1 MRLMKLFSRPLLQ
14 VFAAASLFAV
24 IGQTN
29 TLYANSASMSQ
40 PNYNY
45 FSGGISEYSNGQRGI
60 HAYGQ
65 FEIQNQFFVLGKYEQ
80 VTRRLATS
88 ERSSQT
94 IAETGIG
101 RYFRMLDG
109 TTADVSVTGG
119 RLSFSQNVFNTGTN
133 FYTLN
138 TGISHR
144 EGAWELRGGY
154 RYVDFSGENSYHGF
168 VGSVFYY
175 IAPQMQ
181 LGVQFNDVYGRSS
194 YTFGARFVF

>member
-1 MRLMKLFSRPLLQ
+1 MRLIKLFSRRFVQ
-14 VFAAASLFAV
+14 VCATASLFAV

-29 TLYANSASMSQ
+29 SVYANSASMSQ

-45 FSGGISEYSNGQRGI
+45 FSAGISEYSNGQRGI
-60 HAYGQ
+60 NVYGQ
-65 FEIQNQFFVLGKYEQ
+65 VEIQNQFFVLGKYEQ

-94 IAETGIG
+94 IAEAGIG

-109 TTADVSVTGG
+109 TTADVSITTG
-119 RLSFSQNVFNTGTN
+119 RLAFSQNVFNTGTN

-138 TGISHR
+138 TGVTHR
-144 EGAWELRGGY
+144 EGAWEFRGGY

-175 IAPQMQ
+175 VAPQMQ

-194 YTFGARFVF
+194 YNFGARFVF